1 LSDTANPTDL
11 AVQDA
16 PETIAVTE
24 IVQAARGLGIQ
35 LLPEADRMVTG
46 RVWPGGQGW
55 VGEIGEGSNI
65 RALDDMYES
74 MPDAIKAVDTEIR
87 RLRDTAVNVL
97 RGGGEQAASLAVI
110 REHWQRPVLKVF
122 ADVSQEKPWLLQLPA

>member
-1 LSDTANPTDL
+1 
-11 AVQDA
+11 
-16 PETIAVTE
+16 
-24 IVQAARGLGIQ
+24 
-35 LLPEADRMVTG
+35 MVTG

-65 RALDDMYES
+65 RALDDMYDS

-87 RLRDTAVNVL
+87 RLRDTGVNAL
-97 RGGGEQAASLAVI
+97 RGGGEQAASLAVSLAVT
-110 REHWQRPVLKVF
+110 REHWQPPVLKVF